1 MRGALTVSLAMVVAA
16 ALAAV
21 SHVQVSSTATD
32 SRSRLSLE
40 VALAEKG
47 RCTKFVDATVGI
59 VAVANASPGDQS
71 AVTRLCLR
79 ASGRAR
85 VHLGIR
91 DLTDLER
98 ACTGQESSVDP
109 TCAVGAPGELAGS
122 LVQLLSVEP
131 KCFKDAPMS
140 GHPFLALAEA
150 PLNLGILED
159 QRVVCVV
166 LATRYQPTTAQAA
179 QAAQT
184 DRVEWR
190 YVFGVTD

>member
-1 MRGALTVSLAMVVAA
+1 MQWAVTASLAMVVSA
-16 ALAAV
+16 ALATV
-21 SHVQVSSTATD
+21 SHVQVTSTASD
-32 SRSRLSLE
+32 SRGRSDLQ

-47 RCTKFVDATVGI
+47 RCAKFVDATAGI

-79 ASGRAR
+79 ATGQAR

-109 TCAVGAPGELAGS
+109 TCAAGAPGELAGS
-122 LVQLLSVEP
+122 LVQLLSVEQ
-131 KCFKDAPMS
+131 KCFKDAPLS
-140 GHPFLALAEA
+140 RHPFRSLADT
-150 PLNLGILED
+150 PLNLGMLDD

-166 LATRYQPTTAQAA
+166 LAARYEPSTAQAA

-184 DRVEWR
+184 DRAEWR